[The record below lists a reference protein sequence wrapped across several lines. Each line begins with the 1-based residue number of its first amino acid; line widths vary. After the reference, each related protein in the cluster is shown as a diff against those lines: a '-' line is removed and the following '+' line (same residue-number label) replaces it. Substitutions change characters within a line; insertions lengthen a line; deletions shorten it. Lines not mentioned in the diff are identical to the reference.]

1 MRPAEAFPID
11 DEARAMLDQLQ
22 HDTFRYF
29 LHEVD
34 AASGLALDSTAPG
47 AHASIAAVGLALSSY
62 PVGVERG
69 FLARDEA
76 AARTVATLRF
86 FWNAPQG
93 PERDA
98 AGYRGFFYHFLGMR
112 TGRRAWECE
121 LSTMDS
127 ALFLVGALA
136 AAAYFDGLTPIEREI
151 RSLADALYRRADWQW
166 ACDGG
171 LTVTHGWKP
180 ESGFLRYRWS
190 GYSEALILYVLGLGS
205 PTFPL
210 ARESYRSFTSTYGWK
225 EIYGFG
231 LLFAGPLFV
240 HQFPH
245 VWIDFRGIRDA
256 FMRSRGIDYFEN
268 SRRATFVQQRYAV
281 RNPRRFKRYG
291 EHCWG
296 ITAGEGPGP
305 ATRRVGGVTRR
316 FFDYRARGAPY
327 GPDDGTLA
335 PWAAIASLPFAPEIV
350 VPTIRHLQRVHPDT
364 KSAYG
369 FLGSFNPTFPARHGR
384 GWIAMRYLGLNEG
397 PIVLMIE
404 NHRTG
409 LLWRLTKRCPSLVT
423 GLRRAGFRGGWLDE
437 PRGERRRQ

>member
-1 MRPAEAFPID
+1 MPPAVPFLID
-11 DEARAMLDQLQ
+11 DDARSMLDELQ

-29 LHEVD
+29 LHEAD
-34 AASGLALDSTAPG
+34 AGSGLVLDSTAPG
-47 AHASIAAVGLALSSY
+47 SHASIAVVGLALSSY

-69 FLARDEA
+69 FLTRDEA
-76 AARTVATLRF
+76 AARTAATLRF

-93 PERDA
+93 PEHDA
-98 AGYRGFFYHFLGMR
+98 AGHRGFFYHFLEMR

-127 ALFLVGALA
+127 ALFFAGALT
-136 AAAYFDGLTPIEREI
+136 AAAYFDGGAAVEREI
-151 RSLADALYRRADWQW
+151 RSLAEALYLRADWKW

-171 LTVTHGWKP
+171 ETVTHGWKP
-180 ESGFLRYRWS
+180 GSGFLRYRWG
-190 GYSEALILYVLGLGS
+190 GYSEALLLYVLGLGS

-210 ARESYRSFTSTYGWK
+210 ARESYRAFTSTYSWK
-225 EIYGFG
+225 EIYGIG
-231 LLFAGPLFV
+231 LLYAGPLFV

-245 VWIDFRGIRDA
+245 LWIDFRGIRDA
-256 FMRSRGIDYFEN
+256 FMRERRIDYFEN
-268 SRRATFVQQRYAV
+268 SRRAAFVQQRYAV
-281 RNPRRFKRYG
+281 RNPKRFKGYG
-291 EHCWG
+291 GHCWG

-316 FFDYRARGAPY
+316 FFDYRARGVPY

-335 PWAAIASLPFAPEIV
+335 PWAAVASLPFAPEIV
-350 VPTIRHLQRVHPDT
+350 VPTIRHLERVHADT

-369 FLGSFNPTFPARHGR
+369 FLGSFNPTFPARAGR
-384 GWIAMRYLGLNEG
+384 GWIAPRYLGLNEG

-409 LLWRLTKRCPSLVT
+409 LLWRLTKRCGHLVA
-423 GLRRAGFRGGWLDE
+423 GLRRAGFREGWL
-437 PRGERRRQ
+437 G

>member
-1 MRPAEAFPID
+1 MHPAGPFPID
-11 DEARAMLDQLQ
+11 DAARTMLDALQ

-34 AASGLALDSTAPG
+34 AASGLTLDSTAPG
-47 AHASIAAVGLALSSY
+47 SHASIAAVGLALSSY

-69 FLARDEA
+69 FLVREEA

-93 PERDA
+93 PGPDA
-98 AGYRGFFYHFLGMR
+98 AGHRGFFYHFLEMR

-127 ALFLVGALA
+127 ALFFAGALT
-136 AAAYFDGLTPIEREI
+136 AAAYFDRGTLVEREI
-151 RSLADALYRRADWQW
+151 RSLADALYLRADWQW

-171 LTVTHGWKP
+171 LAVTHGWKP
-180 ESGFLRYRWS
+180 GSGFLRYRWS

-210 ARESYRSFTSTYGWK
+210 ARESYRAFASTYAWK
-225 EIYGFG
+225 EIYGSGF
-231 LLFAGPLFV
+231 LYAAPLFV

-245 VWIDFRGIRDA
+245 IWIDFRGIRDA

-268 SRRATFVQQRYAV
+268 SRRATFIQQRYAI
-281 RNPRRFKRYG
+281 RNPRRFRGYG

-305 ATRRVGGVTRR
+305 AMRRVGGVTRR

-350 VPTIRHLQRVHPDT
+350 VPTIQHLQRVHADT

-369 FLGSFNPTFPARHGR
+369 FLGSFNPTFPARSGR
-384 GWIAMRYLGLNEG
+384 GWIAERYLGLNEG

-409 LLWRLTKRCPSLVT
+409 LLWRLTRRCRHFVT
-423 GLRRAGFRGGWLDE
+423 GLRRAGFRGGWL
-437 PRGERRRQ
+437 GEARR